1 MFGLR
6 ALTMPSRRSLVTLL
20 ALCVLTVML
29 LALRTDG
36 ATSTAPRPPLSV
48 LVGSVHSLAG
58 VPHVTAYDD
67 VNPAAAHLAS
77 TRTDEQVWLAAGK
90 TSYCLYVQ
98 VRSTGQGTQ
107 ACGDLA
113 DALDGKAAVTMT
125 GAGKDPLVRVIGV
138 VPDGVRSV
146 RVASDSGT
154 KAVAVVDNVFV
165 VHTDASAG
173 SVSFALGD
181 GVTTTPLIVEK

>member
-6 ALTMPSRRSLVTLL
+6 ALTMPSRSSLVVLL
-20 ALCVLTVML
+20 ALCALTWMS
-29 LALRTDG
+29 LALHADR
-36 ATSTAPRPPLSV
+36 ATSTAPRPPLNV
-48 LVGSVHSLAG
+48 LAGPVESLAG
-58 VPHVTAYDD
+58 VPQVTAYDD
-67 VNPAAAHLAS
+67 VNPAAAQLAA

-98 VRSTGQGTQ
+98 VRSTGQGAQ

-113 DALDGKAAVTMT
+113 DAIDGNAAVTMT

-146 RVASDSGT
+146 RVTADRGA
-154 KAVAVVDNVFV
+154 KAIAVVDNVFV
-165 VHTDASAG
+165 AHTDASAR

-181 GVTTTPLIVEK
+181 GVTTTPVIVEK